1 MNEREF
7 TKALL
12 ATVSEAPDDYTSGEA
27 LDVEQI
33 TRVETF
39 EEVGMLTNDAG
50 LVVTMK
56 DGSEFQLTVVQSRRA
71 RG

>member
-1 MNEREF
+1 MDEREF
-7 TKALL
+7 TRALM

-27 LDVEQI
+27 LDVEQVA
-33 TRVETF
+33 RVETF
-39 EEVGMLTNDAG
+39 EEVGILTNDAG

>member
-1 MNEREF
+1 MDAKQFAASLRVLIDEE
-7 TKALL
+7 ADE
-12 ATVSEAPDDYTSGEA
+12 VSEDFNNQTVKSVRTYP
-27 LDVEQI
+27 
-33 TRVETF
+33 
-39 EEVGMLTNDAG
+39 EVGMLTNDAG